1 MGVEPPNCAVP
12 VEYLLVGPN
21 VGNESFAI
29 LRQTI

>member
-12 VEYLLVGPN
+12 VEYLLVDSN